1 MDEGAYA
8 SFLGM
13 ASEPREAFGDLATTA
28 FVDSSILF
36 RSLDDGAR
44 QDLLQVGQ
52 SQVFTRDEVISA
64 EGDDR
69 FFILRDGSASAVVE
83 RPSGPVEV
91 YRLERGALFGV
102 GRALGRPRGASLR
115 ALTDVDVVFFPA
127 PVVAALAGRFPKV
140 KKLLEA
146 VQAARD
152 KEAAARLAS

>member
-1 MDEGAYA
+1 
-8 SFLGM
+8 M

-28 FVDSSILF
+28 FVEASILF
-36 RSLDDGAR
+36 RSLDDAAR

-52 SQVFTRDEVISA
+52 SQDFTADEVVST

-69 FFILRDGSASAVVE
+69 FFILRDGAASALVD

-115 ALTDVDVVFFPA
+115 ALTDVSVVFFPA
-127 PVVAALAGRFPKV
+127 PVIAALAARFPKV

-146 VQAARD
+146 VQVARD